1 MPIYTCIDVHTCEE
15 VEVHRPMASSPRIGQ
30 EFAHEGRTVR
40 RVASC
45 FVHEGVASVVH
56 GYPYTSNSLP
66 RNLAGCS
73 TDPTGRPIVRSRR
86 HERELMTRHGL
97 ERD

>member
-1 MPIYTCIDVHTCEE
+1 MPIYPCIDVHSGEE
-15 VEVHRPMASSPRIGQ
+15 VEVHRPMSAAPRIGQ
-30 EFAHEGRTVR
+30 EFPFEGRIVR

-45 FVHEGVASVVH
+45 HVHEGVAAMVH

-66 RNLAGCS
+66 RNLGGCS
-73 TDPTGRPIVRSRR
+73 TDSAGRPIVRSRR
-86 HERELMTRHGL
+86 HERELMARHGL